1 MRRLGLLAFL
11 VLTVGLLAAPLASAD
26 TQTQLLFGATPYG
39 FQQLIL
45 TVGEGKVVIDAY
57 STGWWDSTGSHQAS
71 NTNYAAG
78 YCSASDCGLAYLVN
92 DFFAFD
98 LANLGGQHVSS
109 AILNVGNPPVGGYV
123 NPNPTALYSVFDVS
137 TPNGTLTA
145 DGSGQVGIY
154 GDLGGG
160 ILYGSYLS
168 SAADNG
174 SQILISLDA
183 AAVAAINAAASGDN
197 QFAIGGTLEFVPEQQ
212 VVPEPGSLMLLG
224 SGLFGLAGVVR
235 RRLSL

>member
-11 VLTVGLLAAPLASAD
+11 VLTVGLLTVPLASAD
-26 TQTQLLFGATPYG
+26 TQTQLLFAFSPDG

-45 TVGEGKVVIDAY
+45 TVGEGKVVIGAY
-57 STGWWDSTGSHQAS
+57 STGWWDSTGFHTAA
-71 NTNYAAG
+71 NLNYAAG
-78 YCSASDCGLAYLVN
+78 YCNPNDCNQAFYN
-92 DFFAFD
+92 NYFAFD
-98 LANLGGQHVSS
+98 LANLGGQQVSG
-109 AILNVGNPPVGGYV
+109 AILNVGNPAGGYV

-145 DGSGQVGIY
+145 DGSGQIGIY
-154 GDLGGG
+154 NDLGGG

-197 QFAIGGTLEFVPEQQ
+197 QFAIGGSLEFVPGQEGT
-212 VVPEPGSLMLLG
+212 VPEPGSLMLLG